1 MVKILL
7 VSALATFVGLA
18 TLWALNINIGAWVG
32 MWVAPEDA
40 QSAGL
45 SILAFLGL
53 AAGLA
58 YHASLGTK
66 FGGPGAVRGLIA
78 GVILAV
84 VMIWVAPLLVKVM
97 GIATGDTRTVFQGP
111 GDSNSYAANQGN
123 VKVKDP
129 GVGDAPTIFDIKPP
143 LAEVTAGKKWTHPDD
158 WQGRLLPFL
167 VGFCMYGLVLGLFLS
182 EDPHK

>member
-1 MVKILL
+1 MAKVLFT
-7 VSALATFVGLA
+7 SALASFLA
-18 TLWALNINIGAWVG
+18 LLTLWALNINIAAWVG
-32 MWVAPEDA
+32 NWVAPEDA
-40 QSAGL
+40 QNAGL

-53 AAGLA
+53 ASGVA

-66 FGGPGAVRGLIA
+66 FGGPGAVRGLIF

-84 VMIWVAPLLVKVM
+84 IMIWVAPLLVKAM
-97 GIATGDTRTVFQGP
+97 GIATGDTRTVYQGP

-123 VKVKDP
+123 VKLKDQS
-129 GVGDAPTIFDIKPP
+129 VGDAPPIFDIVPP
-143 LAEVTAGKKWTHPDD
+143 LASVTQGQKWTHPDD

-167 VGFCMYGLVLGLFLS
+167 VGFAVYGLVVGLILS